1 MELRGPFSGSPLRTL
16 YGLDCI
22 YQVLEDLRVVDLG
35 SGEHGGEWYAAS
47 VHDEVALG
55 AGTSAV
61 YGIRAGLLSPFFA
74 GMLAES
80 TDALEQSM
88 RQS

>member
-1 MELRGPFSGSPLRTL
+1 MSAWSFVGRFLSRPPRTL

-35 SGEHGGEWYAAS
+35 SGEHSGEWYAAS
-47 VHDEVALG
+47 VHDDVALG
-55 AGTSAV
+55 AGTPAV
-61 YGIRAGLLSPFFA
+61 CGIRAGLLSPFFA

-80 TDALEQSM
+80 TDALH
-88 RQS
+88 